1 MVVSAPL
8 RSCSLSAPM
17 RSPMACGWRKSN
29 GVPVTSAISPVG
41 ISTESTG
48 VVWLA
53 LMVTTWSRIVPLPSP
68 LRLKKGWCER
78 FTTVGLSVV
87 AL

>member
-1 MVVSAPL
+1 
-8 RSCSLSAPM
+8 M
-17 RSPMACGWRKSN
+17 RSPMACGWRKSK

-53 LMVTTWSRIVPLPSP
+53 LMVMTWSRIVPLPSP
-68 LRLKKGWCER
+68 LRLKKEWCER
-78 FTTVGLSVV
+78 FTTVGASVV
-87 AL
+87 AS